1 MKLWRMFSSF
11 LVNSFFVLNWM
22 GFVWISFVMASGKHG
37 LSVFLTLPWGSFLT
51 ELSSISPQGHV
62 DSGSV
67 WIAWLILN
75 LAYSGAMLGRQHSPH
90 KASNH
95 TQMDVASLVK
105 NKRREI
111 ESDPEL
117 QQSLNKLNQLL
128 KNSWW
133 QYHLPLRGAGSCLYS
148 FILKLAR
155 FE

>member
-11 LVNSFFVLNWM
+11 LANSFFVLNWT
-22 GFVWISFVMASGKHG
+22 GFVWVSFVMASGKDG
-37 LSVFLTLPWGSFLT
+37 LSVFLNLPWGSFLT
-51 ELSSISPQGHV
+51 ELSTISPQGHV

-67 WIAWLILN
+67 WIAWLVLS
-75 LAYSGAMLGRQHSPH
+75 LAYSGAMLGRQHSLQ
-90 KASNH
+90 KASSN

-128 KNSWW
+128 KNS
-133 QYHLPLRGAGSCLYS
+133 
-148 FILKLAR
+148 
-155 FE
+155 

>member
-1 MKLWRMFSSF
+1 MFSSF
-11 LVNSFFVLNWM
+11 LANSFFVLNWI
-22 GFVWISFVMASGKHG
+22 GFVWVSFVMASGKDG

-51 ELSSISPQGHV
+51 ELSTISPQGHV

-67 WIAWLILN
+67 WIAWLILS
-75 LAYSGAMLGRQHSPH
+75 LAYSWAVLGRQHSLH
-90 KASNH
+90 KAGSH

-128 KNSWW
+128 KNS
-133 QYHLPLRGAGSCLYS
+133 
-148 FILKLAR
+148 
-155 FE
+155 

>member
-1 MKLWRMFSSF
+1 MFSSF
-11 LVNSFFVLNWM
+11 LANSFFFLNWI
-22 GFVWISFVMASGKHG
+22 GFVWVSFVMASGKDG

-51 ELSSISPQGHV
+51 ELSTISPQGHV

-67 WIAWLILN
+67 WIAWLILS
-75 LAYSGAMLGRQHSPH
+75 LAYSWAVLGRQHSLH
-90 KASNH
+90 KASSH

-128 KNSWW
+128 KNS
-133 QYHLPLRGAGSCLYS
+133 
-148 FILKLAR
+148 
-155 FE
+155 

>member
-1 MKLWRMFSSF
+1 LA
-11 LVNSFFVLNWM
+11 NSFFVLNWT
-22 GFVWISFVMASGKHG
+22 GFVWVSFVMASGKDG

-51 ELSSISPQGHV
+51 ELSTISPQGHV

-67 WIAWLILN
+67 WIAWLILS
-75 LAYSGAMLGRQHSPH
+75 LAYSWAMLGRQHSLH
-90 KASNH
+90 KASSH

-128 KNSWW
+128 KNS
-133 QYHLPLRGAGSCLYS
+133 
-148 FILKLAR
+148 
-155 FE
+155 

>member
-11 LVNSFFVLNWM
+11 LTNSFFFLNWM
-22 GFVWISFVMASGKHG
+22 GFVWVSFVMASGKDG
-37 LSVFLTLPWGSFLT
+37 LSVFLNLPWGSFLT
-51 ELSSISPQGHV
+51 ELSTISPQGHV

-67 WIAWLILN
+67 WIAWLILS
-75 LAYSGAMLGRQHSPH
+75 LAYSWAVLGRQHSLH
-90 KASNH
+90 KAGSH

-128 KNSWW
+128 KNS
-133 QYHLPLRGAGSCLYS
+133 
-148 FILKLAR
+148 
-155 FE
+155 

>member
-1 MKLWRMFSSF
+1 MFSSF
-11 LVNSFFVLNWM
+11 LANSFFFLNWM
-22 GFVWISFVMASGKHG
+22 GFVWVSFVMASGKDG

-51 ELSSISPQGHV
+51 ELSTISPQGHV

-67 WIAWLILN
+67 WIAWLILS
-75 LAYSGAMLGRQHSPH
+75 LAYSWAVLGRQHSLH
-90 KASNH
+90 KAGSH

-128 KNSWW
+128 KNS
-133 QYHLPLRGAGSCLYS
+133 
-148 FILKLAR
+148 
-155 FE
+155 